1 MMVYVETIQLR
12 TFDKLILPSSYKQLP
27 MMSTI
32 SDLFTNTINITP
44 NALLVLTTILT
55 VLWFLFKRSP
65 QPPLPPGPRG
75 LPIVGNLPFL
85 DADLHTYFTTIAQK
99 HGPIFKLKLGS
110 KLTVVVNSPSLAREI
125 LKDQDINFSNRDVP
139 LTGRVATYGGLDIV
153 WLPYGA
159 EWRILRKLC
168 VTKLLSRKTLESF
181 YELRRKEVRERTRF
195 LYQQSQEKSAVN
207 VGDQLFLTMMNLTMN
222 MLWGGSV
229 KAENMES
236 VGADFKGVISEMI
249 RLLGEPNVSDFFP
262 WLARFD
268 LQGLVKQMRVCTH
281 QLDAIFEGAIKQMQ
295 KLGRKDDDECKDFLQ
310 HLMKLKDQEVNSETP
325 ITVNHVKGVLTD
337 MVTGGTDTST
347 NTIEFAM
354 AELISNPK
362 LMKRAQQELDEV
374 VGKENIVEESHI
386 TELPY
391 ILAIMKE
398 TLRLHPTI
406 PLLVPHRP
414 AETAVVGGYAIPK
427 DTKVFINVWSI
438 QRDPNVWENPT
449 EFRPERFLDNK
460 SCDFTGTDY
469 SFLPFGSGRRICAG
483 VALAERMVLYT
494 LATLLHSFD
503 WKIPEGCVLDLEEK
517 FGIVLKLKT
526 PLVALPVPRL
536 SDSNLYQ

>member
-1 MMVYVETIQLR
+1 
-12 TFDKLILPSSYKQLP
+12 

-32 SDLFTNTINITP
+32 SDLFTNTIHTTP
-44 NALLVLTTILT
+44 NELLILTTILI
-55 VLWFLFKRSP
+55 VLWFLFKRSQ

-85 DADLHTYFTTIAQK
+85 DPDLHTYFTTIAKK

-139 LTGRVATYGGLDIV
+139 LTGRAATYGGLDIV

-159 EWRILRKLC
+159 AWRMLRKVCIL
-168 VTKLLSRKTLESF
+168 KLLSRKTLDSF

-195 LYQQSQEKSAVN
+195 LYEKSQDESAVN
-207 VGDQLFLTMMNLTMN
+207 VGDQLFLTMMNLTTN

-229 KAENMES
+229 KVEDMES
-236 VGADFKGVISEMI
+236 VGTEFKGVISEMT
-249 RLLGEPNVSDFFP
+249 RLLSEPNVSDFFP

-268 LQGLVKQMRVCTH
+268 LQGLVKQMRVSAH
-281 QLDAIFEGAIKQMQ
+281 KLDAIFDGAIEQMQ
-295 KLGRKDDDECKDFLQ
+295 KLESRNDGECKDFLQ
-310 HLMKLKDQEVNSETP
+310 HLMKLKDQEVNSEIP
-325 ITVNHVKGVLTD
+325 ITVNHVKGVLVD
-337 MVTGGTDTST
+337 MVIGGTDTST
-347 NTIEFAM
+347 NTIEFVM

-386 TELPY
+386 TKLPY

-398 TLRLHPTI
+398 TLRFHPTI

-414 AETAVVGGYAIPK
+414 AETAVVGGYTIPK

-449 EFRPERFLDNK
+449 EFRPERFLDNN

-494 LATLLHSFD
+494 LATLLHSFN
-503 WKIPEGCVLDLEEK
+503 WKIPEGRVLDLEEK

-536 SDSNLYQ
+536 SDSNLYL

>member
-1 MMVYVETIQLR
+1 MSPISNPLIDNTVSVLPPYTI
-12 TFDKLILPSSYKQLP
+12 LILTTVF
-27 MMSTI
+27 TI
-32 SDLFTNTINITP
+32 I
-44 NALLVLTTILT
+44 
-55 VLWFLFKRSP
+55 WYLFKRSP

-85 DADLHTYFTTIAQK
+85 DPDLHTYFTNLAQE
-99 HGPIFKLKLGS
+99 HGPIFKLNLGS

-139 LTGRVATYGGLDIV
+139 LTGRAATYGGLDIV
-153 WLPYGA
+153 WLPYGV
-159 EWRILRKLC
+159 EWRMLRKVC
-168 VTKLLSRKTLESF
+168 VLKLLSRKTLDSF
-181 YELRRKEVRERTRF
+181 YDVRRKEIRDRTRY
-195 LYQQSQEKSAVN
+195 LYNQGREEAPVN
-207 VGDQLFLTMMNLTMN
+207 VGYQLFLAMMNLTMN

-229 KAENMES
+229 KADEMES
-236 VGADFKGVISEMI
+236 VGTEFKAVISEII

-268 LQGLVKQMRVCTH
+268 LQGLVKKMRVCA
-281 QLDAIFEGAIKQMQ
+281 QEVDAIFDRAIEQMQ
-295 KLGRKDDDECKDFLQ
+295 RLGNRDGGECKDLLQ
-310 HLMKLKDQEVNSETP
+310 HLMKLKDQADSEVP
-325 ITVNHVKGVLTD
+325 ITINHVKAVLVD
-337 MVTGGTDTST
+337 MVVGGTDTST
-347 NTIEFAM
+347 NTVEFAM

-386 TELPY
+386 TRLPY

-414 AETAVVGGYAIPK
+414 AETAVVGGYTIPK
-427 DTKVFINVWSI
+427 DTKIFINVWSI

-449 EFRPERFLDNK
+449 EFCPERFLDNK
-460 SCDFTGTDY
+460 SCDFTGTNY
-469 SFLPFGSGRRICAG
+469 SFLPFGSGRRICVG
-483 VALAERMVLYT
+483 VALAKRMVLYT

-503 WKIPEGCVLDLEEK
+503 WKIPEGHVLDMEEK
-517 FGIVLKLKT
+517 FGVVLKLKT
-526 PLVALPVPRL
+526 PLIALPVPRL
-536 SDSNLYQ
+536 PNKNLYL